1 MNPRF
6 AKITATALL
15 AGAMT
20 VACGSKSQGPLLKG
34 HIEGLGKDS
43 QAYICYSYYGDVQS
57 MNYDKIDLDSLG
69 DFVFNPEMPQGVDFM
84 EVEINID
91 GTNYGAY
98 VEKGATSE
106 MSLVLDDNAEY
117 GTATFSGDNADVSNA
132 VNVASQAYD
141 FMRYFS
147 MDPEDAKTPD
157 EYSALLESENTRVL
171 SALDAISDSDKKEY
185 YTTLFDLKYMSQ
197 KMSNLASRLR
207 DQRKAMSLTDM
218 LADPEYKAMYDRID
232 ISDPMMV
239 KANLSGIWINI
250 NSPYEYNWT
259 NPDVDSLIMNLQFID
274 ENIKEPLNRRAAL
287 QSAPFFFIEKSKPSK
302 ADAEKYMAAF
312 SKVAADYPE
321 VIERYRK
328 DVDGI
333 VELNNGDM
341 MPYYPTLTDT
351 EGNQVKLTDL
361 LGKVT
366 YIDIWATWCGPC
378 CREIPYL
385 EEVVK
390 RFKGNDKLQFISI
403 SVDSD
408 LDAWHKKLDNDKP
421 EWPQYVLSEDEQK
434 AFMSAL
440 GIQGIPRFIL
450 LDAEG
455 RFIQN
460 DAVRPSDDNIDQVL
474 NEAVR

>member
-1 MNPRF
+1 
-6 AKITATALL
+6 
-15 AGAMT
+15 
-20 VACGSKSQGPLLKG
+20 
-34 HIEGLGKDS
+34 
-43 QAYICYSYYGDVQS
+43 
-57 MNYDKIDLDSLG
+57 
-69 DFVFNPEMPQGVDFM
+69 
-84 EVEINID
+84 
-91 GTNYGAY
+91 
-98 VEKGATSE
+98 
-106 MSLVLDDNAEY
+106 
-117 GTATFSGDNADVSNA
+117 
-132 VNVASQAYD
+132 
-141 FMRYFS
+141 
-147 MDPEDAKTPD
+147 
-157 EYSALLESENTRVL
+157 
-171 SALDAISDSDKKEY
+171 
-185 YTTLFDLKYMSQ
+185 
-197 KMSNLASRLR
+197 MSNLASRLR

-312 SKVAADYPE
+312 SKVAADYPD

-351 EGNQVKLTDL
+351 EGNQVKLSDL

-366 YIDIWATWCGPC
+366 YIDVWATWCGPC

-450 LDAEG
+450 LDAKG